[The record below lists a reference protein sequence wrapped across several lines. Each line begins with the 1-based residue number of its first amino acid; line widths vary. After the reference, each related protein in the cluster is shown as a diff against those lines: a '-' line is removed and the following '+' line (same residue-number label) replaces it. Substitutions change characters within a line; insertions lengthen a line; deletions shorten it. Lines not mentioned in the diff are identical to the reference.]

1 MLCFALIDENKI
13 TVNMCKVRSETDDLG
28 NNFRSKGKN
37 LDYFQIRENIH
48 NSEKKFGNIDVILRL
63 ISM

>member
-1 MLCFALIDENKI
+1 MLCFALIDKNKI

-37 LDYFQIRENIH
+37 LDYFQIRENTQFR
-48 NSEKKFGNIDVILRL
+48 KKVW
-63 ISM
+63 